1 MKRKM
6 PVSSP
11 N

>member
-1 MKRKM
+1 MNRKM